1 MDTLTRMRAFIDVV
15 EAEGFSAAARKI
27 GRSKALLSKYVRELE
42 DELGALLLNRTT
54 RQFSMTEAGHT
65 YYRRASEIVREV
77 DSLAD
82 AVRESSGDV
91 RGRIKLSAARTFAD
105 APIGQSLIDFAK
117 PHPDIVLDIHLDDRF
132 VDLVEEGFDLAIRIT
147 RLENSSLIA
156 RRLEPFSVKLCAS
169 PELIARHGKPTR
181 PQDLA
186 NMPASSTPMAAR
198 SPTGASRAMARNPSA
213 STCRGRSRSTARWP
227 PCRRRVGPG
236 LPILPD
242 FIAAPEL
249 ASGKLVPC
257 STTAS
262 SRAAAFSP
270 SIRIAAICRPRSGFS
285 SISWCSGSKNTRK
298 RVRFDRVVQARTAS
312 RSHFARFLV
321 TSRNLSE
328 ADGTATENAPETHA
342 IMLASALA
350 APFAAVGAAAAHPH
364 VFAEA
369 RLDVILS
376 PDHQM

>member
-54 RQFSMTEAGHT
+54 RQFSLTEAGHT

-117 PHPDIVLDIHLDDRF
+117 AHPEIVLEINLDDRF
-132 VDLVEEGFDLAIRIT
+132 VDLVEEGFDLAIRIS

-156 RRLEPFSVKLCAS
+156 RRLAPFSVRICAS
-169 PELIARHGKPTR
+169 PELIEKHGRPTR

-186 NMPASSTPMAAR
+186 RLPCIIDTNGRWLSNWPFLGDNGETITVSVSGPMEVNSPLAAR
-198 SPTGASRAMARNPSA
+198 AAALS
-213 STCRGRSRSTARWP
+213 
-227 PCRRRVGPG
+227 G
-236 LPILPD
+236 LGFSILPD
-242 FIAAPEL
+242 FIAAPDIE
-249 ASGKLVPC
+249 AGRLVP
-257 STTAS
+257 
-262 SRAAAFSP
+262 
-270 SIRIAAICRPRSGFS
+270 ILDDRILTGGGIFAVYPHRRYLPA
-285 SISWCSGSKNTRK
+285 KV
-298 RVRFDRVVQARTAS
+298 RVFVD
-312 RSHFARFLV
+312 FLV
-321 TSRNLSE
+321 QWFKPR
-328 ADGTATENAPETHA
+328 DHA
-342 IMLASALA
+342 
-350 APFAAVGAAAAHPH
+350 
-364 VFAEA
+364 
-369 RLDVILS
+369 
-376 PDHQM
+376 